1 MNLDITGKRA
11 LITGSTRGIG
21 LASAVELAS
30 MGADIVINGR
40 SQDKVDEAIDV
51 VTSKV
56 PNATIQG
63 IAADLGTA
71 DGCKTMIGAVPDVD
85 ILVNNMGIYDPK
97 AFENISDDDWELM
110 FTVNVMSGVRLSRH
124 YLPLLLKKNWGRVV
138 FVSSESGVFIPP
150 EMIHYGFSKA
160 AQLAIARGMA
170 ELTAGTAITVNS
182 VLPGPTSVELQTARL
197 TARAQDQGT
206 SVEALVEKTFS
217 ERRPSSLIKRYATPE
232 EVANLI
238 AYVCSPASAATNGAA
253 LRVDGGIVRN
263 PF

>member
-1 MNLDITGKRA
+1 MFPSSHIYGIEPKILG
-11 LITGSTRGIG
+11 GSQLG

-71 DGCKTMIGAVPDVD
+71 DGCKVMIAAVPDVD

-124 YLPLLLKKNWGRVV
+124 YLPLLLKKN
-138 FVSSESGVFIPP
+138 S
-150 EMIHYGFSKA
+150 
-160 AQLAIARGMA
+160 
-170 ELTAGTAITVNS
+170 TCCGTACRMV
-182 VLPGPTSVELQTARL
+182 
-197 TARAQDQGT
+197 
-206 SVEALVEKTFS
+206 
-217 ERRPSSLIKRYATPE
+217 
-232 EVANLI
+232 
-238 AYVCSPASAATNGAA
+238 
-253 LRVDGGIVRN
+253 
-263 PF
+263 

>member
-63 IAADLGTA
+63 VAADLGTA
-71 DGCKTMIGAVPDVD
+71 GGCKVMIAAVPDVD

-97 AFENISDDDWELM
+97 AFENISDD
-110 FTVNVMSGVRLSRH
+110 
-124 YLPLLLKKNWGRVV
+124 
-138 FVSSESGVFIPP
+138 
-150 EMIHYGFSKA
+150 
-160 AQLAIARGMA
+160 
-170 ELTAGTAITVNS
+170 NS

-197 TARAQDQGT
+197 TARAQDQRT
-206 SVEALVEKTFS
+206 TVEALVQKTFS